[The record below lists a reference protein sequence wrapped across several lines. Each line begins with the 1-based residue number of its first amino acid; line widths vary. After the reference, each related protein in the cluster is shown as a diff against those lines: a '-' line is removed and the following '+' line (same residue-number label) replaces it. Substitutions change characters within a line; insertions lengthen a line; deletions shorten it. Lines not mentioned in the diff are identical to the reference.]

1 MMAAMRP
8 IQFYFE
14 FASPYSYIASLEID
28 EVARA
33 AGREV
38 AWLPIDI
45 AVVWAAH
52 GVLDGYASIRTLKRP
67 YIMRDAVRCA
77 RMRGVALATPSAP
90 ARDASIAKLAYWG
103 LREQDSPL
111 AKRFVQA
118 VWHRYFG
125 EGKPINGLEDLAQAS
140 AAMGLDA
147 DRIQTASRWEGASH
161 AQDACSADAA
171 RGGCFGIP
179 WFVADGESFFG
190 HDRLAH
196 LAAHLDA
203 RRAAE

>member
-1 MMAAMRP
+1 MNP

-28 EVARA
+28 ELGRA

-38 AWLPIDI
+38 EWLPIDI
-45 AVVWAAH
+45 SVVWAAH
-52 GVLDGYASIRTLKRP
+52 GVLDAYAAIRALKRR

-77 RMRGVALATPSAP
+77 RVRGVTLAAPSAS

-103 LREQDSPL
+103 LRDQDAPL
-111 AKRFVQA
+111 AKRFLRL

-125 EGKPINGLEDLAQAS
+125 EGKPINDLDHLAQAS
-140 AAMGLDA
+140 IGLGLDA
-147 DRIQTASRWEGASH
+147 SGIRAAAAWEGARQ
-161 AQDACSADAA
+161 AQDVSNADAVDS
-171 RGGCFGIP
+171 GCFGIP

-196 LAAHLDA
+196 LAAHFSKPYPPTSLD
-203 RRAAE
+203 